1 MEHPLDI
8 RDEPHKD
15 NQSLSVPS
23 TSSNTKEFIKD
34 PYILEFLDLP
44 ENIEGKALWNLLKYS
59 INGFLG
65 VRLG

>member
-1 MEHPLDI
+1 MTLQADQLH
-8 RDEPHKD
+8 
-15 NQSLSVPS
+15 
-23 TSSNTKEFIKD
+23 TKEFIKD

-65 VRLG
+65 VRLGQTGRFCNSID

>member
-1 MEHPLDI
+1 MEHLLDI
-8 RDEPHKD
+8 REEPHKD

-44 ENIEGKALWNLLKYS
+44 ENIEGKALWNLL
-59 INGFLG
+59 L
-65 VRLG
+65 